1 MFAAEAEC
9 FILKN
14 YMKDRTMEEIKFR
27 AFLHS
32 DQRLPNGITLGYE
45 RYPKGIYEVMDL
57 NFANEIATL
66 WSEKER
72 TCFEVSFRKIELMQ
86 YTGVNDKNGKEIY
99 TGFLVKWGLRTYKI
113 CFDCGF
119 YMHDLSRINPEY
131 PITKEFKE
139 APEEFEIVG
148 NIYENP

>member
-1 MFAAEAEC
+1 
-9 FILKN
+9 
-14 YMKDRTMEEIKFR
+14 ME
-27 AFLHS
+27 
-32 DQRLPNGITLGYE
+32 
-45 RYPKGIYEVMDL
+45 L
-57 NFANEIATL
+57 NFANETATL
-66 WSEKER
+66 WSEKEQ

-131 PITKEFKE
+131 SITKEFKE
-139 APEEFEIVG
+139 APDEFEVVG
-148 NIYENP
+148 NIYENPEILKDTK